1 MIEEDCTS
9 IAQVWKYRIQGII
22 NLVAHDGMN
31 SCPRSITNATPNKK
45 LIPLEKQYEHNEG
58 NEFTECNKATC
69 IL

>member
-9 IAQVWKYRIQGII
+9 IAQVWKYRIQGTII

-31 SCPRSITNATPNKK
+31 SCPSITNATPNKK
-45 LIPLEKQYEHNEG
+45 LIPLEKQCEHNEG